1 MQPDEIVLRAD
12 LVSARFLSGED
23 RNRWQLRD
31 LQWPYLIVDVIARD
45 NRSYTFRLECSGYPA
60 NAPTGT
66 FWDLDT
72 NTRLSFDRW
81 PTGGERIQ
89 LAFKPGW
96 KDGNALYIPC
106 DRESFIGHDA
116 WISQYPQ
123 IIWNPT
129 RGITLYLEVVFDL
142 LQSRDYVCTPA

>member
-1 MQPDEIVLRAD
+1 MQPDEIALRAD
-12 LVSARFLSGED
+12 LVSARFLAGQD

-31 LQWPYLIVDVIARD
+31 LQWPFLFADVIARD
-45 NRSYTFRLECSGYPA
+45 GRPFTLRLDCRGYPV

-66 FWDLDT
+66 FW
-72 NTRLSFDRW
+72 NFAQNM
-81 PTGGERIQ
+81 Q
-89 LAFKPGW
+89 LAFDKWPVGGQRIPLAFNQGW
-96 KDGNALYIPC
+96 KGGTALYIPC

-123 IIWNPT
+123 MIWNPT